1 MLERKIRKAFKHC
14 SLNPTPGIDPCRI
27 PSAFASGRT
36 RSGAQSSTQISF
48 DEFKSE
54 YGESI
59 KRMNTANIHDNMVKG
74 CFFAYLKLTA
84 YYSKTGTS
92 DIYPVATALDPSYR
106 FSYWKS
112 ENWGEPFESQAE
124 EAVKNAWKKYNP
136 NADNEVSSR
145 YNNSIPDEFGEGDDS
160 DEEFDYEQQVRYVRQ
175 KIVHEQSQQYSENY
189 VDQLDMYIKAAP
201 LQLQQHQ
208 VFQQSQSVNEIAED
222 DILWW
227 ERGLEESHGP
237 NPISRELLFW
247 KTANSTGS
255 SNLAQMASDYLSVV
269 ASSASCERVFS
280 RAKRFITNER
290 NRLTSENIKNTML
303 LSYWVDEIENL
314 ESI

>member
-1 MLERKIRKAFKHC
+1 
-14 SLNPTPGIDPCRI
+14 
-27 PSAFASGRT
+27 
-36 RSGAQSSTQISF
+36 
-48 DEFKSE
+48 
-54 YGESI
+54 
-59 KRMNTANIHDNMVKG
+59 
-74 CFFAYLKLTA
+74 
-84 YYSKTGTS
+84 
-92 DIYPVATALDPSYR
+92 
-106 FSYWKS
+106 
-112 ENWGEPFESQAE
+112 
-124 EAVKNAWKKYNP
+124 
-136 NADNEVSSR
+136 
-145 YNNSIPDEFGEGDDS
+145 
-160 DEEFDYEQQVRYVRQ
+160 
-175 KIVHEQSQQYSENY
+175 
-189 VDQLDMYIKAAP
+189 MYIKAAP

-314 ESI
+314 ESV